1 MGEDSTDPQ
10 LIAEQLK
17 HMAAL
22 LTSQID
28 ANEETNKHNK
38 EFIEFRVK
46 ELEKKVDDHETRIRT
61 ITELVPKQK
70 TIEWL
75 LPILSAIL
83 AIIALIKSWIIT
95 P

>member
-1 MGEDSTDPQ
+1 MGEDDADPR

-22 LTSQID
+22 LKSQIGAMEE
-28 ANEETNKHNK
+28 ANRHNK
-38 EFIEFRVK
+38 EFIEFRVG

-61 ITELVPKQK
+61 TTELIPKQK

-75 LPILSAIL
+75 LPIMS
-83 AIIALIKSWIIT
+83 AIIAIVAFIKSWIIV